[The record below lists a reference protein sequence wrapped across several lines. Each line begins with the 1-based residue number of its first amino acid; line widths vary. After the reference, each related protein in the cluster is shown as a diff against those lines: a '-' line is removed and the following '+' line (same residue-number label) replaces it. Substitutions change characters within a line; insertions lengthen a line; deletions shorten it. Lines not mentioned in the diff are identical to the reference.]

1 MKKEIIERISS
12 DNNENIIQAI
22 IYLHKKRKMI
32 WVPEIGK
39 FLKTDSELFLRRVDE
54 FLRELQKLGYLEK
67 RGNLDGFD
75 VYNLK
80 FMENGHSLLDNCI
93 GGKELK

>member
-12 DNNENIIQAI
+12 YNNENIIEAI
-22 IYLHKKRKMI
+22 KYLYKKRKMI
-32 WVPEIGK
+32 WVPEIGE
-39 FLKTDSELFLRRVDE
+39 FLKTDSEMFLHRVDE

-75 VYNLK
+75 VYNVK
-80 FMENGHSLLDNCI
+80 FMENGHSLLDNYI
-93 GGKELK
+93 VGKELK